1 MKEQSKKSNT
11 DGLCTYLL
19 IYNLYA
25 YKMFFSDP
33 PGVPEITGY
42 AGEPVKKGDRVSLTC
57 RSRGGNPPATLTWW
71 KDGEK
76 IDSSYTNVEGGST
89 NTYEFLAEVTILFF
103 NLFL

>member
-1 MKEQSKKSNT
+1 M
-11 DGLCTYLL
+11 GYVLTYLY
-19 IYNLYA
+19 IIFMHI
-25 YKMFFSDP
+25 KCFFSDP

-89 NTYEFLAEVTILFF
+89 NTYEFLAEVTIFF
-103 NLFL
+103 